1 MKTQSPHHRIAGLW
15 SLLALAGAA
24 APTLAQSLA
33 IIPPVAPGLSTS
45 VSGYAG
51 SGSAVFGNMPTGS
64 SNMTYR
70 WTPGG
75 GTVAMNPLPGY
86 AQAFSNGASFDGLST
101 TLTGITND
109 QSANRGFLAR
119 FPNPYT
125 NLGTVVPNADI
136 QWAWNISADGTTV
149 VGETRIAAFSNVQA
163 YRWRSSSGFQ
173 ILGPLPGGFNSKALA
188 TSPGGDWVV
197 GYGDLPSSDNAF
209 RWSSSTG
216 MINLGWLPGPQTW
229 SYATAV
235 SHDGQRVGGHS
246 NNRPFIWTATSP
258 STGTM
263 TDLGVLAGFVAG
275 EFGAMTPEGLIA
287 FGFSKTFSPNFHHRG
302 NIWSQREGLRDIHS
316 WLASIG
322 MTLPSNFE
330 INHIKGVAWDGRS
343 IAGDAIANGLS
354 RGFVISNIPC
364 LQPPVITR
372 DVASAQYC
380 AGSDVT
386 LSIETSPL
394 YTGSQSYSWS
404 RNGVPLM
411 DSSTTWGS
419 TYLGTHSP
427 TLRIL
432 TAAIADSGVYTCT
445 VGNACGT
452 TVTTAANVA
461 VNSLPGVQS
470 VAPDH
475 FSCINGSG
483 LINVIPTNS
492 GPGQLTYQWW
502 GLLPRGPFLRWTALV
517 DGTTAFGTTFW
528 GTQSSVLQFA
538 NAQPPA
544 ATQYYCTITNNCG
557 SVNAPLITIYV
568 PTAAPVIQSQ
578 PQPVT
583 SCPSISASTTVGVG
597 LASNAPFIYRWQVE
611 VSPNNFAFLTDGPVT
626 WGGCGQVSGSAT
638 ATLTL
643 TPDPVLTAESSA
655 RFRCI
660 ISNGCSYVVSNAV
673 SMNFCPGDYN
683 CDGGTD
689 GDDVGAFFN
698 DWSNAASSADLNCD
712 GGVDF
717 GDSDYFFDHWGNGC

>member
-1 MKTQSPHHRIAGLW
+1 MNTPSHIRIAMLC
-15 SLLALAGAA
+15 SLIAA
-24 APTLAQSLA
+24 AGSVPAVAQSLT
-33 IIPPVAPGLSTS
+33 IIYPVAPGLSTS

-109 QSANRGFLAR
+109 QGAHRGFLAR
-119 FPNPYT
+119 FPGPYT
-125 NLGTVVPNADI
+125 DLGTVVPNADI

-163 YRWRSSSGFQ
+163 YRWRSGSGFQ

-197 GYGDLPSSDNAF
+197 GYGDMPGGDNAF

-246 NNRPFIWTATSP
+246 NYRPFLWTATGP
-258 STGTM
+258 TTGTM
-263 TDLGVLAGFVAG
+263 TDLGVLPGFVAG

-302 NIWSQREGLRDIHS
+302 HIWSQREGLRDIHT

-322 MTLPSNFE
+322 MTLPASFE
-330 INHIKGVAWDGRS
+330 ISHIKGVTWDGRS
-343 IAGDAIANGLS
+343 IAGDAISNGLS
-354 RGFVISNIPC
+354 RAFVISDIPC
-364 LQPPVITR
+364 LQRPAITS
-372 DVASAQYC
+372 DLSSGHYC
-380 AGSDVT
+380 AGSDIV
-386 LSIETSPL
+386 LSVSTDEM
-394 YTGSQSYSWS
+394 YTGTQTYSWT
-404 RNGVPLM
+404 RDGQPLN
-411 DSSTTWGS
+411 DQSHPRGS
-419 TYLGTHSP
+419 TILGTSSP
-427 TLRIL
+427 TLRIY
-432 TAAIADSGVYTCT
+432 TGGVPDSGIYQCT
-445 VGNACGT
+445 VRNPCGT
-452 TVTTAANVA
+452 TSSSAATISFNTF
-461 VNSLPGVQS
+461 PGVTS

-483 LINVIPTNS
+483 LINVIPSNS
-492 GPGQLTYQWW
+492 GPGPVSYQWW
-502 GLLPRGPFLRWTALV
+502 GLFPRGPFLRWTALT

-528 GTQSSVLQFA
+528 GTRSSVLQFA
-538 NAQPPA
+538 NAQPAA
-544 ATQYYCTITNNCG
+544 ATQYYCSITNSCG
-557 SVNAPLITIYV
+557 SFNAPPITIYV

-578 PQPVT
+578 PQNVT
-583 SCPSISASTTVGVG
+583 GCPSLPASTTVIAG
-597 LASNAPFIYRWQVE
+597 LASNAPFIYQWQVE
-611 VSPNNFAFLTDGPVT
+611 VSPNNFVFISDGPIT
-626 WGGCGQVSGSAT
+626 WGGCGHVSGTAT
-638 ATLTL
+638 PTLTL
-643 TPDPVLTAESSA
+643 TPDPVLNAESDA

-660 ISNGCSYVVSNAV
+660 ISNGCSYVLTNPVT
-673 SMNFCPGDYN
+673 MNFCPGDYN
-683 CDGGTD
+683 CDGGVD
-689 GDDVGAFFN
+689 GDDIGVFFN
-698 DWSNAASSADLNCD
+698 DWANAAPTADLNCD
-712 GGVDF
+712 GGIDF
-717 GDSDYFFDHWGNGC
+717 GDSDYFFLHWEGGC